1 MELKV
6 SGNSG
11 VTVSIIDNGMNDIF
25 VRKSTDIR
33 EKVCRLE
40 LQAEKQLHAKTNV
53 NNIKIPK
60 IYSIS
65 NNKGEYFKID
75 MEYVYSYNFVEFFEN
90 AYKDDINN
98 FVSCII
104 DFIEEEIS
112 ESEIVN
118 VNKNDII
125 LKIDSIVD
133 KLELN
138 SSVTKEYNKNI
149 YRNIL
154 KIRDFVNMLPN
165 EIQLPVGKCHGD
177 LTYSNILFK
186 GDNYYLIDWLDSYIE
201 SPIMDIVKIRQDSYF
216 AWSNLMLEDKN
227 FDNIRMS
234 IINDYIDKKIDNHFK
249 KYDWYNKYYQIFQMV
264 NFLRILPYCRKESFN
279 FMFISCC
286 LKKLVD
292 VYVF

>member
-33 EKVCRLE
+33 EKVSRLE
-40 LQAEKQLHAKTNV
+40 LQATKQLHAKTNV
-53 NNIKIPK
+53 SNIKIPK
-60 IYSIS
+60 IYGIT
-65 NNKGEYFKID
+65 NNKDEYFKID

-149 YRNIL
+149 YKNIL

-292 VYVF
+292 DYVF